1 MKFGI
6 ILAGGVGSRLWPL
19 SRELYPKQ
27 LISLIKDEF
36 SLIQETLLRLTDVV
50 DRFIIVT
57 NKRYEEEIKYQ
68 IKSLKLQEDKL
79 GIIGEPYGKSTAP
92 AAALASIYINNPED
106 LMFIVPSDHLIRE
119 ERIFKENV
127 LNAFKVAKEKHLVVF
142 GIEPDFPSTGYGYI
156 KPEQKMKEFDFDV
169 WKVER
174 FIEKPKKGI
183 AEKFLKDGGYF
194 WNSGMFVWR
203 KDVFLEELKE
213 FLPDIYEAI
222 KNIEEG
228 GNIEEEYKRIK
239 PISIDYGIMEKS
251 KRVAMITSS
260 IGWSDLGSWDSVFDV
275 LEKDKNKNFVKG
287 NTIVIDSNK
296 SLIYSEKNLV
306 AALGV
311 ENLYIIST
319 EDATLICK
327 KGESQKVK
335 DVVRILKDMGKEEYL
350 IHKTLYRPWGK
361 FTYLEKA
368 PSYVIKEIEIL
379 PGKGLK
385 KQIHH
390 HRSEH
395 WIILSGTAKIEIGDK
410 TMFLHPNQSVYVP
423 PSTPHK
429 ISNPGKIDL
438 KLIEVEIGEFISE
451 EDVELV
457 NE

>member
-1 MKFGI
+1 
-6 ILAGGVGSRLWPL
+6 
-19 SRELYPKQ
+19 
-27 LISLIKDEF
+27 
-36 SLIQETLLRLTDVV
+36 
-50 DRFIIVT
+50 
-57 NKRYEEEIKYQ
+57 
-68 IKSLKLQEDKL
+68 
-79 GIIGEPYGKSTAP
+79 
-92 AAALASIYINNPED
+92 
-106 LMFIVPSDHLIRE
+106 MFIVPSDHLIRE
-119 ERIFKENV
+119 ERMFKENV
-127 LNAFKVAKEKHLVVF
+127 LNAFKVAKEKYLVVF

-174 FIEKPKKGI
+174 FIEKPKKEI

-228 GNIEEEYKRIK
+228 ENIKEEYKRIK

-423 PSTPHK
+423 PSTLHK

-451 EDVELV
+451 EDVEHV